1 MESLEEK
8 NSAALHGQEAF
19 SGTLERVVFH
29 NEENGWTVF
38 RMNVEGREDP
48 VTVVG
53 PMDSPQPGMRLRV
66 SGCWVSHPRFG
77 RQLQLESWEEE
88 MPATAEGIRLF
99 LASGC
104 IRGIGPK
111 WAERIVSAFGAE
123 TLEIMD
129 KDPDRM
135 LEIPKFG
142 KKRLASMKASWEEHQ
157 GIRQLM
163 LFLQPHGVAAGLA
176 ARIYRHYGTSSLA
189 VVRENPYRLA
199 MDIHGIGFL
208 TADSLARKIGFAEDS
223 PLRAE
228 AGVLYTLMGLTEEG
242 HVYCPRDVLSGLAAE
257 KLSIPENLA
266 DDAIE
271 DLAMDERVVLEDLG
285 DHQAVY
291 LSRFHYYE
299 STIAYYMRRLIRS
312 PKSVC
317 LPQAKRIV
325 EDVLSRLPISLAE
338 EQKRAVLTA
347 AREKVMV
354 LTGGPGTGKTTIIN
368 AIIKVFQEAR
378 AKILLAAPTGRAAKR
393 MSETTGLEAKTI
405 HRLLEYSPAEDG
417 FKRNEDNPLAC
428 GLLVVDEASMMD
440 TMLMCHLVKA
450 APLGATFVLVGDV
463 DQLPSVGPGNVLRD
477 VIASRIVPVVELNE
491 VFRQAAE
498 SSIIRNAHLIN
509 SGQIPEL
516 KQKGGAKTD
525 FYFFRQDDPEA
536 AADLVVELV
545 CSRIPRTFGFRPE
558 DIQVLSPMLRG
569 AVGVNSLNRRLQ
581 DAVNPQRVRLTRG
594 DRQFRLHDRVM
605 QLRNNYDKD
614 VYNGDM
620 GVITY
625 LDAEEREMTVRF
637 DERSVSYQWEDMDE
651 LIPAYA
657 ISIHKS
663 QGGEYPVV
671 VIPLMM
677 QHYMLLQ
684 RNLVY
689 TAVTRGRKLVVLVG
703 EWKALA
709 IAVKNNHM
717 RTRYTWLA
725 HRLAGEAPEPW
736 VPGRPASCKDTGLEG
751 GASDAER

>member
-1 MESLEEK
+1 MESREEA
-8 NSAALHGQEAF
+8 STAGRGATESF
-19 SGTLERVVFH
+19 SGTMERVVFH

-38 RMNVEGREDP
+38 RMKAEGREDL

-53 PMDSPQPGMRLRV
+53 AMDSPQQGMRLRV
-66 SGCWVSHPRFG
+66 CGSWVNHARFG
-77 RQLQLESWEEE
+77 RQLQLEYWEEE

-111 WAERIVSAFGAE
+111 WAERIVSVFGAE
-123 TLEIMD
+123 TLEIME
-129 KDPDRM
+129 KAPERM
-135 LEIPKFG
+135 LEIPRFG
-142 KKRLASMKASWEEHQ
+142 KKRLASVKASWEEHH

-163 LFLQPHGVAAGLA
+163 LFLQPHGVSAGLA
-176 ARIYRHYGTSSLA
+176 ARIYRYYGAAALS

-199 MDIHGIGFL
+199 MDIRGIGFL
-208 TADSLARKIGFAEDS
+208 TADELARKIGFAEDS
-223 PLRAE
+223 PLRAQ

-242 HVYCPRDVLSGLAAE
+242 HVYCPRDVLAQTASE
-257 KLSIPENLA
+257 KLSILPDLA
-266 DDAIE
+266 DGAIDELARDERIVIE
-271 DLAMDERVVLEDLG
+271 DLGEQQG
-285 DHQAVY
+285 VY
-291 LSRFHYYE
+291 LSRYHYYE
-299 STIAYYMRRLIRS
+299 STIAYYMRRLISS

-317 LPQAKRIV
+317 LPQAKKLV
-325 EDVLSRLPISLAE
+325 DDVLSRLPITLAE
-338 EQKRAVLTA
+338 EQKRAVLMA

-368 AIIKVFQEAR
+368 AIIQVFREAHAR
-378 AKILLAAPTGRAAKR
+378 ILLAAPTGRAAKHI
-393 MSETTGLEAKTI
+393 SETSGLEARTI

-463 DQLPSVGPGNVLRD
+463 NQLPSVGPGNVLRD
-477 VIASRIVPVVELNE
+477 VIASGIVPVVELNE

-498 SSIIRNAHLIN
+498 SDIICNAHLIN
-509 SGQIPEL
+509 SGQLPEL
-516 KQKGGAKTD
+516 KQKSGAKTD

-536 AADLVVELV
+536 AADLVVDLV
-545 CSRIPRTFGFRPE
+545 RSKIPHTFGFRSE

-581 DAVNPQRVRLTRG
+581 DAVNPQEVQLVRG

-620 GVITY
+620 GVITW
-625 LDAEEREMTVRF
+625 LDAEERELTVRF
-637 DERSVSYQWEDMDE
+637 DERNVHYPWEDLDE

-677 QHYMLLQ
+677 QHFMLLQ

-709 IAVKNNHM
+709 IAVKNNRM

-725 HRLAGEAPEPW
+725 HRLAGESPAPCR
-736 VPGRPASCKDTGLEG
+736 PGKHPPAGGILDLQEG
-751 GASDAER
+751 EH